1 MIKLLLLLDLVP
13 FPCSGFVLAG
23 GETESLAVKA
33 FSQSGSCWLHP
44 SGSLSRF
51 LFLLFCVDLKARSG
65 TVGFSQVGGF
75 HYSES
80 LCFRG
85 QLNQDVVL
93 AQLLAQVLLQ
103 ILIHSL
109 VLRGSFHNN
118 GGTDASSDRCCW
130 FSEE

>member
-1 MIKLLLLLDLVP
+1 MPSKLSLSLDLASCTHQDHI
-13 FPCSGFVLAG
+13 F
-23 GETESLAVKA
+23 
-33 FSQSGSCWLHP
+33 FS
-44 SGSLSRF
+44 
-51 LFLLFCVDLKARSG
+51 FCVDLKACSG

-85 QLNQDVVL
+85 RPNQDVVL

-109 VLRGSFHNN
+109 VL
-118 GGTDASSDRCCW
+118 
-130 FSEE
+130 